1 MMKKNLL
8 FSQRTRNTAL
18 LLGSFLIVYN
28 AYADW
33 NQLSDMSP
41 GGVDGRVAFEING
54 KGYVGTG
61 FDGANS
67 NLRKDFWEYDPSGD
81 IWTQKADFAG
91 SERLYASGFA
101 ISGRGYLGT
110 GTGGVLSSD
119 FYTYDPIANQWNAIA
134 DFGGGPRAGAVG
146 FSIGNKGY
154 IGLGESSAGSQNDL
168 WEYDPLADSWT
179 QKTDFP
185 GAARSYSFSFVIAGK
200 AYVGCGSG
208 QQDTLFDV
216 YAYDP
221 EDFSAGSGGS
231 WTRVADFEGGDRF
244 WAGTFVIDEMGYVAA
259 GFSTTTSSDRTDL
272 WKYNP
277 VSNQW
282 LQKED
287 FTGDARITP
296 DAFGLNGKGY
306 LGGGFNAS
314 TYTFYSDFYE
324 YTESCDT
331 VAANF
336 IYAEDPTTA
345 LTVNFS
351 ADDVFDHTAVYSWDF
366 GDGNSVSN
374 VQEPAHTYDA
384 AGVYNV
390 CLTVDNGCSAH
401 TFCTDVSLQNTGVY
415 TKILG
420 ASERVIVYPNPA
432 RDHVNLII
440 PLDNKEGVVIKIFDM
455 AGKEVKSKNS
465 NAPVLH
471 LNTSDIAEG
480 VYYLS
485 VYLGNNLRLHSE
497 KIIIRK

>member
-1 MMKKNLL
+1 MKKHLL
-8 FSQRTRNTAL
+8 FCKKTRNTVL
-18 LLGSFLIVYN
+18 LMGSLFMVYN

-61 FDGANS
+61 YDGANF

-110 GTGGVLSSD
+110 GTGTAGSD

-146 FSIGNKGY
+146 FSIGDKGY
-154 IGLGESSAGSQNDL
+154 IGLGSQSGMHFNDL
-168 WEYDPLADSWT
+168 WEYDPLTDSWT
-179 QKTDFP
+179 QKTDLP
-185 GAARSYSFSFVIAGK
+185 GAARFSSFSFVIAGK
-200 AYVGCGSG
+200 AYVGCGRG
-208 QQDTLFDV
+208 EQDTSFNDV

-221 EDFSAGSGGS
+221 EDLSAGSGGS
-231 WTRVADFEGGDRF
+231 WTRVADFEGGDRDF
-244 WAGTFVIDEMGYVAA
+244 AGTFVISEMGYVAA

-331 VAANF
+331 VAASF
-336 IYAEDPTTA
+336 LSAEDPTTA

-374 VQEPAHTYDA
+374 VQEPAHTYDS
-384 AGVYNV
+384 AGDYNV
-390 CLTVDNGCSAH
+390 CLTVDNGCSVH
-401 TFCTDVSLQNTGVY
+401 TFCTDISVQNTGVY
-415 TKILG
+415 TQTFD
-420 ASERVIVYPNPA
+420 ASGGIIVYPNPA
-432 RDHVNLII
+432 KDHVNIRI
-440 PLDNKEGVVIKIFDM
+440 PFSDTEGVVIKIYDM
-455 AGKEVKSKNS
+455 AGKEIKSQNS
-465 NAPVLH
+465 HASVLH

-480 VYYLS
+480 VYYLN
-485 VYLGNNLRLHSE
+485 VYSGNHYKLHYE